1 MKLSYDPVIPLLGIS
16 QFIHSV
22 VSNSLNPMTTVHQAS
37 LSFTNF
43 WSLLKLMSVESVM
56 PSSHL
61 ILCRPLLFLPSVLL
75 GLWFGF
81 FFSQWKESESKVPQS
96 CPTLCDPC
104 MVAYQAPLS
113 MGFSRQEYWSGLLF
127 LLQGIFLTQGSNPG
141 LPHCRQIL

>member
-1 MKLSYDPVIPLLGIS
+1 MEQLDDGTLYRRV
-16 QFIHSV
+16 QFSRSV
-22 VSNSLNPMTTVHQAS
+22 VSDSLQLPGFSTPGS
-37 LSFTNF
+37 LSSTIS

-104 MVAYQAPLS
+104 TVAYQAPLS